1 MNASTPIPV
10 SDSAAVMNG
19 RESRSYRALLVITL
33 AGLLLVLAY
42 FLAASHRQAVL
53 DAETTTRNLVQ
64 VIESQV
70 HGDFERATALL
81 DFIAAEVLP
90 AQMEQAAVATHAR
103 ILSAR
108 MARLLEKFSQVSV
121 LNLFDARGEL
131 LYSSN
136 PATGHFRIADRPFFA
151 PLRDDPLAGFV
162 FSDAQVSRSIGHWA
176 LVINRAIRDEAGN
189 FKGIASAV
197 INLNE
202 YAELFAGLNVGSGGR
217 TLIRRSD
224 NTKLVLHYPP
234 ANEKELNQPLPKD
247 NAIRRRLDA
256 GERGATLAYTAS
268 SDGVER
274 IASFRKLDGYPY
286 YVQVALA
293 ETDYLAAWQQQAT
306 IAGLLALA
314 FVLIFVWAIVRA
326 LRADARALAI
336 ARQLSCREALFSALF
351 EQSSFLAGVLDS
363 RGHLKEV
370 NDQAMAVIGGPKEA
384 VLGRYFPDTPW
395 WPRAKDKTALERLL
409 QAATRGKLGSI
420 EVEHPLAGGGAMS
433 VLFHAIPVRTGQENL
448 TAVSGVDI
456 SEFKRAEEALLK
468 ERNFINA
475 VLDTAGVLVLVID
488 RAGSIVRFN
497 RAAEEFTGYRFSEV
511 KAPFFW
517 DKFLLSDQRQG
528 VYSVFEGVKLGRV
541 TPYYENQ
548 WVSRAGKQCLFAW
561 ANTLLYDAEQK
572 MEFLISV
579 GTDISE
585 RKRAEAELL
594 RSNNELE
601 QFSYSISHDLRQP
614 LRMISSYLK
623 LLEMRLVGQL
633 DLEQH
638 SFFNFA
644 TDGARRLEQ
653 MLVGLLDYSRVG
665 RQGEP
670 TAWIDSRAVLDEA
683 LFFLQPAIIE
693 AQTEVHVE
701 GEWPH
706 LRVRPD
712 EILRLI
718 QNLVGNALKFRVAG
732 RSPMVIAH
740 GEIVGQSWRLSI
752 SDNGVGI
759 IPEQMGRLFQV
770 FQRLQSRADYE
781 GTGIGLALC
790 RKIAE
795 HHGGRIWAESA
806 GEGLGSLFNVELPLA
821 KEAEFSLLHKESLTE
836 C

>member
-1 MNASTPIPV
+1 MPTPVP
-10 SDSAAVMNG
+10 DSAAVIEG
-19 RESRSYRALLVITL
+19 RQTRSYLALLVITL
-33 AGLLLVLAY
+33 AGLLVVLAY

-70 HGDFERATALL
+70 RGDFDRATALL
-81 DFIAAEVLP
+81 DFIATEVLP
-90 AQMEQAAVATHAR
+90 AQMEQAAVTAHTR

-136 PATGHFRIADRPFFA
+136 PATGHFRISDRPFFE

-176 LVINRAIRDEAGN
+176 LVINRAIHDDAGN

-202 YAELFAGLNVGSGGR
+202 YAELFSGLNVGSGGR

-234 ANEKELNQPLPKD
+234 VNEKELNQILPKD
-247 NAIRRRLDA
+247 NAVRQRLDS

-268 SDGVER
+268 SDGVDR

-306 IAGLLALA
+306 VAGLLALA
-314 FVLIFVWAIVRA
+314 FVLIFGWAIIRA
-326 LRADARALAI
+326 LNADARALAI
-336 ARQLSCREALFSALF
+336 ARRLTCREALFSALF

-363 RGHLKEV
+363 TGHLKEV
-370 NDQAMAVIGGPKEA
+370 NNRAMALIGGTKEA

-395 WPRAKDKTALERLL
+395 WYRTQDKTALERLL
-409 QAATRGKLGSI
+409 QAATRGQLGSI

-433 VLFHAIPVRTGQENL
+433 VLFHAIPVHTGQENL
-448 TAVSGVDI
+448 TAFSGVDI
-456 SEFKRAEEALLK
+456 SEFKRTEKELLK

-488 RAGSIVRFN
+488 RAGRIVRFN
-497 RAAEEFTGYRFSEV
+497 RAAEKFTGYRFSEV
-511 KAPFFW
+511 KEPFFW
-517 DKFLLSDQRQG
+517 DKFLLPEQRQG
-528 VYSVFEGVKLGRV
+528 VHSVFEGVTIGDV

-548 WVSRAGKQCLFAW
+548 WVNRNGDQSLFAW
-561 ANTLLYDAEQK
+561 VNTLLYDAEQK
-572 MEFLISV
+572 MEFLISI

-585 RKRAEAELL
+585 RKRAETELL

-601 QFSYSISHDLRQP
+601 QFSYGISHDLRQP

-623 LLEMRLVGQL
+623 LLEIRLADQL
-633 DLEQH
+633 DLEQR

-670 TAWIDSRAVLDEA
+670 ARCIESRAVLDEA
-683 LFFLQPAIIE
+683 LFFLQPAIVE
-693 AQTEVHVE
+693 AQAEVRIE
-701 GEWPH
+701 GECPL
-706 LRVRPD
+706 LRASPD

-718 QNLVGNALKFRVAG
+718 QNLIGNALKFRIAG
-732 RSPMVIAH
+732 RSPIVIVR
-740 GEIVGQSWRLSI
+740 GEIVAQTWRLSV

-821 KEAEFSLLHKESLTE
+821 KEAEFSLLYKEPLTE